1 MKKQKSCLSN
11 KNRKK
16 VAKYMKEDLRVI
28 KTKENIKKSML
39 HLLKKYAFKDIT
51 ISMLVDE
58 CRINKTTFY
67 RHYSDKYDLIEK
79 ISKDYISLFSKASSN
94 FENGINVHNIDC
106 LIQFFD
112 DNKDELLILESKILP
127 INIFED
133 MHAIMTLDLCTYF
146 KKSINQDD
154 LIKLYAS
161 LISNNILTTIKW
173 YHKNYLN
180 FERNQII
187 QIVLQTVETGLE
199 QSITAIMKKGKR

>member
-1 MKKQKSCLSN
+1 
-11 KNRKK
+11 
-16 VAKYMKEDLRVI
+16 MKEDLRVI
-28 KTKENIKKSML
+28 KTKDNIKKSML
-39 HLLKKYAFKDIT
+39 HLLKKYTFKDIT
-51 ISMLVDE
+51 MSMLVDE

-67 RHYSDKYDLIEK
+67 RHYSDKYDLIEN

-94 FENGINVHNIDC
+94 FENGINAHNIDC

-133 MHAIMTLDLCTYF
+133 MHTIMTLDLCTYF
-146 KKSINQDD
+146 KKAINQDD

-199 QSITAIMKKGKR
+199 QSITAIMKGQKNSNIL

>member
-1 MKKQKSCLSN
+1 
-11 KNRKK
+11 
-16 VAKYMKEDLRVI
+16 MKEDLRVI
-28 KTKENIKKSML
+28 KTKDNIKNSML
-39 HLLKKYAFKDIT
+39 HLLKKYEFKDIT
-51 ISMLVDE
+51 MSMLVDE

-94 FENGINVHNIDC
+94 FENGINEHNIDC

-133 MHAIMTLDLCTYF
+133 MHTIMTLDLCTYF
-146 KKSINQDD
+146 KKYINQDD

-173 YHKNYLN
+173 YHKNFLN

-187 QIVLQTVETGLE
+187 QIVLQTVETGLK
-199 QSITAIMKKGKR
+199 QSITAIMKGQKKL

>member
-1 MKKQKSCLSN
+1 
-11 KNRKK
+11 
-16 VAKYMKEDLRVI
+16 MKEDLRVI
-28 KTKENIKKSML
+28 KTKDNIKKSML
-39 HLLKKYAFKDIT
+39 HLLKKYEFKDIT
-51 ISMLVDE
+51 MSMLVDE

-94 FENGINVHNIDC
+94 FENGINEHNIDC

-127 INIFED
+127 INIFEN
-133 MHAIMTLDLCTYF
+133 MLTIMTLDLCTYF
-146 KKSINQDD
+146 KKYINQDD

-173 YHKNYLN
+173 YHKNFFN

-187 QIVLQTVETGLE
+187 QIVLQTVEKGLK
-199 QSITAIMKKGKR
+199 QSITAIMKSQKKL

>member
-1 MKKQKSCLSN
+1 
-11 KNRKK
+11 
-16 VAKYMKEDLRVI
+16 MKEDLRVI
-28 KTKENIKKSML
+28 KTKDNIKNSML
-39 HLLKKYAFKDIT
+39 HLLKKYEFKDIT
-51 ISMLVDE
+51 MSMLVDE

-94 FENGINVHNIDC
+94 FENGINEHNIDC

-133 MHAIMTLDLCTYF
+133 MHTIMTLDLCTYF

-173 YHKNYLN
+173 YHKNFLN

-187 QIVLQTVETGLE
+187 QIVLQTVETGLK
-199 QSITAIMKKGKR
+199 QSITAIMKSQKKL

>member
-1 MKKQKSCLSN
+1 
-11 KNRKK
+11 
-16 VAKYMKEDLRVI
+16 MKEDLRVI
-28 KTKENIKKSML
+28 KTKDNIKNSML
-39 HLLKKYAFKDIT
+39 HLLKKYEFKDIT
-51 ISMLVDE
+51 MSMLVDE

-94 FENGINVHNIDC
+94 FENGINEHNIDC

-127 INIFED
+127 INIFEN
-133 MHAIMTLDLCTYF
+133 MHTIMTLDLCTYF
-146 KKSINQDD
+146 KKYINQDD

-173 YHKNYLN
+173 YHKNFFN

-187 QIVLQTVETGLE
+187 QIVLQTVETGLK
-199 QSITAIMKKGKR
+199 QSITAIMKSQKKL

>member
-1 MKKQKSCLSN
+1 
-11 KNRKK
+11 
-16 VAKYMKEDLRVI
+16 MKEDLRVI
-28 KTKENIKKSML
+28 KTKDNIKNSML
-39 HLLKKYAFKDIT
+39 HLLKKYEFKDIT
-51 ISMLVDE
+51 MSMLVDE

-94 FENGINVHNIDC
+94 FENGINEHNIDC

-112 DNKDELLILESKILP
+112 DNKYELLILESKILP

-133 MHAIMTLDLCTYF
+133 MHTIMTLDLCTYF
-146 KKSINQDD
+146 KKYINQDD

-173 YHKNYLN
+173 YHKNFLN

-187 QIVLQTVETGLE
+187 QIVLQTVETGLK
-199 QSITAIMKKGKR
+199 QSITAIMKSQKKL

>member
-1 MKKQKSCLSN
+1 
-11 KNRKK
+11 
-16 VAKYMKEDLRVI
+16 MKEDLRVI
-28 KTKENIKKSML
+28 KTKDNIKKSML

-51 ISMLVDE
+51 MSMLVDE
-58 CRINKTTFY
+58 CRINKTT
-67 RHYSDKYDLIEK
+67 
-79 ISKDYISLFSKASSN
+79 KDYISLFSKASSN

-133 MHAIMTLDLCTYF
+133 MHTIMTLDLCTYF

-199 QSITAIMKKGKR
+199 QSIIAIMKGQK

>member
-1 MKKQKSCLSN
+1 
-11 KNRKK
+11 
-16 VAKYMKEDLRVI
+16 MKEDLRVI
-28 KTKENIKKSML
+28 KTKDNIKNSML
-39 HLLKKYAFKDIT
+39 HLLKKYEFKDIT
-51 ISMLVDE
+51 MSMLVDE

-94 FENGINVHNIDC
+94 FENGINEHNIDC

-127 INIFED
+127 INIFEE
-133 MHAIMTLDLCTYF
+133 MLTIMTLDLCTYF
-146 KKSINQDD
+146 KKYINQDD

-173 YHKNYLN
+173 YHKNFFN

-199 QSITAIMKKGKR
+199 QSISAIMKGQKKL

>member
-1 MKKQKSCLSN
+1 
-11 KNRKK
+11 
-16 VAKYMKEDLRVI
+16 MKEDLRVI
-28 KTKENIKKSML
+28 KTKDNIKNSML
-39 HLLKKYAFKDIT
+39 HLLKKYEFKDIT
-51 ISMLVDE
+51 MSMLVDE

-94 FENGINVHNIDC
+94 FENGINEHNIDC

-127 INIFED
+127 INIFEN
-133 MHAIMTLDLCTYF
+133 MLTIMTLDLCTYF
-146 KKSINQDD
+146 KKYINQDD

-173 YHKNYLN
+173 YHKNFFN

-187 QIVLQTVETGLE
+187 QIVLQTVETGLK
-199 QSITAIMKKGKR
+199 QSITAIMKSQKKL

>member
-1 MKKQKSCLSN
+1 
-11 KNRKK
+11 
-16 VAKYMKEDLRVI
+16 MKEDLRVI
-28 KTKENIKKSML
+28 KTKDNIKNSML
-39 HLLKKYAFKDIT
+39 HLLKKYEFKDIT
-51 ISMLVDE
+51 MSMLVDE

-94 FENGINVHNIDC
+94 FENGINEHNIDC

-127 INIFED
+127 INIFEE
-133 MHAIMTLDLCTYF
+133 MLTIMTLDLCTYF
-146 KKSINQDD
+146 KKYINQDD

-173 YHKNYLN
+173 YHKNFFN

-187 QIVLQTVETGLE
+187 QIVLQTVETGLK
-199 QSITAIMKKGKR
+199 QSITTIMKSQKKL

>member
-1 MKKQKSCLSN
+1 
-11 KNRKK
+11 
-16 VAKYMKEDLRVI
+16 MKEDLRVI
-28 KTKENIKKSML
+28 KTKDNIKNSML
-39 HLLKKYAFKDIT
+39 HLLKKYEFKDIT
-51 ISMLVDE
+51 MSMLVDE

-94 FENGINVHNIDC
+94 FENGINEHNIDC

-133 MHAIMTLDLCTYF
+133 MHTIMTLDLCTYF

-173 YHKNYLN
+173 YHKNFFN

-187 QIVLQTVETGLE
+187 QIVLQTVETGLK
-199 QSITAIMKKGKR
+199 QSITAIMKGQKKL

>member
-1 MKKQKSCLSN
+1 
-11 KNRKK
+11 
-16 VAKYMKEDLRVI
+16 MKEDLRVI
-28 KTKENIKKSML
+28 KTKDNIKNSML
-39 HLLKKYAFKDIT
+39 HLLKKYEFKDIT
-51 ISMLVDE
+51 MSMLVDE

-94 FENGINVHNIDC
+94 FENGINEHNIDC

-127 INIFED
+127 INIFEN
-133 MHAIMTLDLCTYF
+133 MLTIMTLDLCTYF
-146 KKSINQDD
+146 KKYINQDD

-173 YHKNYLN
+173 YHQNFFN

-187 QIVLQTVETGLE
+187 QIVLQTVETGLK
-199 QSITAIMKKGKR
+199 QSITAIMKSQKKL

>member
-1 MKKQKSCLSN
+1 
-11 KNRKK
+11 
-16 VAKYMKEDLRVI
+16 MKEDLRVI
-28 KTKENIKKSML
+28 KTKDNIKNSML
-39 HLLKKYAFKDIT
+39 HLLKKYEFKDIT
-51 ISMLVDE
+51 MSMLVDE

-94 FENGINVHNIDC
+94 FENGINEHNIDC

-127 INIFED
+127 INIFEN
-133 MHAIMTLDLCTYF
+133 MLTIMTLDLCTYF
-146 KKSINQDD
+146 KKYINQDD

-173 YHKNYLN
+173 YHKNFFN

-187 QIVLQTVETGLE
+187 QIVLRTVEKGLK
-199 QSITAIMKKGKR
+199 QSITAIMKSQKKL

>member
-1 MKKQKSCLSN
+1 
-11 KNRKK
+11 
-16 VAKYMKEDLRVI
+16 MKEDLRVI
-28 KTKENIKKSML
+28 KTKDNIKNSML
-39 HLLKKYAFKDIT
+39 HLLKKYEFKDIT
-51 ISMLVDE
+51 MSMLVDE

-94 FENGINVHNIDC
+94 FENGINAHNIDC

-112 DNKDELLILESKILP
+112 NNKDELLILESKILP

-133 MHAIMTLDLCTYF
+133 MHTIMTLDLCTYF
-146 KKSINQDD
+146 KKYINQDD

-199 QSITAIMKKGKR
+199 QSISAIMKGQKKL

>member
-1 MKKQKSCLSN
+1 
-11 KNRKK
+11 
-16 VAKYMKEDLRVI
+16 MKEDLRVI
-28 KTKENIKKSML
+28 KTKDNIKNSML
-39 HLLKKYAFKDIT
+39 HLLKKYEFKDIT
-51 ISMLVDE
+51 MSMLVDE

-94 FENGINVHNIDC
+94 FENGINEHNIDC

-133 MHAIMTLDLCTYF
+133 MHTIMTLDLCTYF
-146 KKSINQDD
+146 KKYINQDD

-173 YHKNYLN
+173 YHKNFLN

-199 QSITAIMKKGKR
+199 QSISAIMKGQKKL

>member
-1 MKKQKSCLSN
+1 M
-11 KNRKK
+11 
-16 VAKYMKEDLRVI
+16 
-28 KTKENIKKSML
+28 
-39 HLLKKYAFKDIT
+39 
-51 ISMLVDE
+51 SMLVDE

-94 FENGINVHNIDC
+94 FENGINAHNIDC

-133 MHAIMTLDLCTYF
+133 MHTIMTLDLCTYF
-146 KKSINQDD
+146 KKYINQDD

-173 YHKNYLN
+173 YHKNFLN

-187 QIVLQTVETGLE
+187 QIVLQTVETGLK
-199 QSITAIMKKGKR
+199 QSITAIMKSQKKL

>member
-1 MKKQKSCLSN
+1 
-11 KNRKK
+11 
-16 VAKYMKEDLRVI
+16 MKEDLRVI
-28 KTKENIKKSML
+28 KTKDNIKNSML
-39 HLLKKYAFKDIT
+39 HLLKKYEFKDIT
-51 ISMLVDE
+51 MSMLVDE

-94 FENGINVHNIDC
+94 FENGINEHNIDC

-133 MHAIMTLDLCTYF
+133 MHTIMTLDLCTYF
-146 KKSINQDD
+146 KKYINQDD

-173 YHKNYLN
+173 YHKNYLH

-199 QSITAIMKKGKR
+199 QSITDIMKGQKKL

>member
-1 MKKQKSCLSN
+1 
-11 KNRKK
+11 
-16 VAKYMKEDLRVI
+16 MKEDLRVI
-28 KTKENIKKSML
+28 KTKDNIKNSML
-39 HLLKKYAFKDIT
+39 HLLKKYEFKDIT
-51 ISMLVDE
+51 MSMLVDE

-94 FENGINVHNIDC
+94 FENGINEHNIDC

-127 INIFED
+127 INIFEE
-133 MHAIMTLDLCTYF
+133 MLTIMTLDLCTYF
-146 KKSINQDD
+146 KKYINQDD

-173 YHKNYLN
+173 YHQNFFN

-187 QIVLQTVETGLE
+187 QIVLQTVETGLK
-199 QSITAIMKKGKR
+199 QSITAIMKGQKKL

>member
-1 MKKQKSCLSN
+1 
-11 KNRKK
+11 
-16 VAKYMKEDLRVI
+16 MKEDLRVI
-28 KTKENIKKSML
+28 KTKDNIKNSMI
-39 HLLKKYAFKDIT
+39 HLLKKYEFKDIT
-51 ISMLVDE
+51 MSMLVDE

-94 FENGINVHNIDC
+94 FENGINEHNIDC

-127 INIFED
+127 INIFEE
-133 MHAIMTLDLCTYF
+133 MLTIMTLDLCTYF
-146 KKSINQDD
+146 KKYINQDD

-173 YHKNYLN
+173 YHQNFFN

-187 QIVLQTVETGLE
+187 QIVLQTVETGLK
-199 QSITAIMKKGKR
+199 QSITTIMKSQKKL

>member
-1 MKKQKSCLSN
+1 
-11 KNRKK
+11 
-16 VAKYMKEDLRVI
+16 MKEDLRVI
-28 KTKENIKKSML
+28 KTKDNIKNSML
-39 HLLKKYAFKDIT
+39 HLLKKYEFKDIT
-51 ISMLVDE
+51 MSMLVDE

-94 FENGINVHNIDC
+94 FENGINEHNIDC

-127 INIFED
+127 INIFEE
-133 MHAIMTLDLCTYF
+133 MLTIMTLDLCTYF
-146 KKSINQDD
+146 KKYINQDD

-173 YHKNYLN
+173 YHQNFFN

-187 QIVLQTVETGLE
+187 QIVLQTVEKGLK
-199 QSITAIMKKGKR
+199 QSITAIMKSQKKL

>member
-1 MKKQKSCLSN
+1 
-11 KNRKK
+11 
-16 VAKYMKEDLRVI
+16 MKEDLRVI
-28 KTKENIKKSML
+28 KTKDNIKKSML
-39 HLLKKYAFKDIT
+39 HLLKKYEFKDIT
-51 ISMLVDE
+51 MSMLVDE

-94 FENGINVHNIDC
+94 FENGINEHNIDC

-133 MHAIMTLDLCTYF
+133 MHTIMTLDLCTYF
-146 KKSINQDD
+146 KKYINQDD
-154 LIKLYAS
+154 LIKLYES

-173 YHKNYLN
+173 YHKNFLN

-187 QIVLQTVETGLE
+187 QIVLQTVETGLK
-199 QSITAIMKKGKR
+199 QSITAIMKSQKKL

>member
-1 MKKQKSCLSN
+1 
-11 KNRKK
+11 
-16 VAKYMKEDLRVI
+16 MKEDLRVI
-28 KTKENIKKSML
+28 KTKDNIKKSML
-39 HLLKKYAFKDIT
+39 HLLKKYEFKDIT
-51 ISMLVDE
+51 MSMLVDE

-94 FENGINVHNIDC
+94 FENGINEHNIDC

-133 MHAIMTLDLCTYF
+133 MHTIMTLDLCTYF
-146 KKSINQDD
+146 KKYINQDD

-173 YHKNYLN
+173 YHKNFLN

-187 QIVLQTVETGLE
+187 QIVLQTVETGLK
-199 QSITAIMKKGKR
+199 QSITAIMKSQKKL

>member
-1 MKKQKSCLSN
+1 
-11 KNRKK
+11 
-16 VAKYMKEDLRVI
+16 MKEDLRVI
-28 KTKENIKKSML
+28 KTKDNIKKNML
-39 HLLKKYAFKDIT
+39 HLLKKNAFKDIT
-51 ISMLVDE
+51 MSMLVDE

-94 FENGINVHNIDC
+94 FENGINEHNIDC

-133 MHAIMTLDLCTYF
+133 MHTIMTLDLCTYF
-146 KKSINQDD
+146 KKYINQDD

-199 QSITAIMKKGKR
+199 QSISAIMKGQKKL

>member
-1 MKKQKSCLSN
+1 
-11 KNRKK
+11 
-16 VAKYMKEDLRVI
+16 MKEDLRVI
-28 KTKENIKKSML
+28 KTKDNIKNSML
-39 HLLKKYAFKDIT
+39 HLLKKYEFKDIT
-51 ISMLVDE
+51 MSMLVDE

-94 FENGINVHNIDC
+94 FENGINAHNIDC

-112 DNKDELLILESKILP
+112 NNKDELLILESKILP

-133 MHAIMTLDLCTYF
+133 MHTIMTLDLCTYF
-146 KKSINQDD
+146 KKYINQDD

-187 QIVLQTVETGLE
+187 QIVLQTVEIGLE
-199 QSITAIMKKGKR
+199 QSITAIMKGQKKL

>member
-1 MKKQKSCLSN
+1 
-11 KNRKK
+11 
-16 VAKYMKEDLRVI
+16 MKEDLRVI
-28 KTKENIKKSML
+28 KTKDNIKNSML
-39 HLLKKYAFKDIT
+39 HLLKKYEFKDIT
-51 ISMLVDE
+51 MSMLVDE

-94 FENGINVHNIDC
+94 FENGINEHNIDC

-133 MHAIMTLDLCTYF
+133 MHTIMTLDLCTYF
-146 KKSINQDD
+146 KKYINQDD

-173 YHKNYLN
+173 YHKNFFN

-187 QIVLQTVETGLE
+187 QIVLQTVETGLK
-199 QSITAIMKKGKR
+199 QSITTIMKSQKKL

>member
-1 MKKQKSCLSN
+1 
-11 KNRKK
+11 
-16 VAKYMKEDLRVI
+16 MKEDLRVI
-28 KTKENIKKSML
+28 KTKDNIKNSML
-39 HLLKKYAFKDIT
+39 HLLKKYEFKDIT
-51 ISMLVDE
+51 MSMLVDE

-94 FENGINVHNIDC
+94 FENGINEHNIDC

-133 MHAIMTLDLCTYF
+133 MHTIMTLDLCTYF
-146 KKSINQDD
+146 KKYINQDD

-199 QSITAIMKKGKR
+199 QSISAIMKGQKKL

>member
-1 MKKQKSCLSN
+1 
-11 KNRKK
+11 
-16 VAKYMKEDLRVI
+16 MKEDLRVI
-28 KTKENIKKSML
+28 KTKDNIKKNML
-39 HLLKKYAFKDIT
+39 HLLKKNAFKDIT
-51 ISMLVDE
+51 MSMLVDE

-94 FENGINVHNIDC
+94 FENGINEHNIDC

-133 MHAIMTLDLCTYF
+133 MHTIMTLDLCTYF
-146 KKSINQDD
+146 KKYINQDD

-173 YHKNYLN
+173 YHKNFLN

-187 QIVLQTVETGLE
+187 QIVLQTVETGLK
-199 QSITAIMKKGKR
+199 QSITAIMKSQKKL

>member
-1 MKKQKSCLSN
+1 
-11 KNRKK
+11 
-16 VAKYMKEDLRVI
+16 MKEDLRVI
-28 KTKENIKKSML
+28 KTKDNIKNSML
-39 HLLKKYAFKDIT
+39 HLLKKYEFKDIT
-51 ISMLVDE
+51 MSMLVDE

-94 FENGINVHNIDC
+94 FENGINEHNIDC

-127 INIFED
+127 INIFEE
-133 MHAIMTLDLCTYF
+133 MLTIMTLDLCTYF
-146 KKSINQDD
+146 KKYINQDD

-173 YHKNYLN
+173 YHKNFFN

-187 QIVLQTVETGLE
+187 QIVLQTVETGLK
-199 QSITAIMKKGKR
+199 QSITAIMKGQKKL

>member
-1 MKKQKSCLSN
+1 
-11 KNRKK
+11 
-16 VAKYMKEDLRVI
+16 MKEDLRVI
-28 KTKENIKKSML
+28 KTKDNIKNSML
-39 HLLKKYAFKDIT
+39 HLLKKYEFKDIT
-51 ISMLVDE
+51 MSMLVDE

-94 FENGINVHNIDC
+94 FENGINEHNIDC

-112 DNKDELLILESKILP
+112 NNKDELLILESKILP

-133 MHAIMTLDLCTYF
+133 MHTIMTLDLCTYF

-173 YHKNYLN
+173 YHKNFLN

-187 QIVLQTVETGLE
+187 QIVLQTVETGLK
-199 QSITAIMKKGKR
+199 QSITAIMKSQKKL

>member
-1 MKKQKSCLSN
+1 
-11 KNRKK
+11 
-16 VAKYMKEDLRVI
+16 MKEDLRVI
-28 KTKENIKKSML
+28 KTKDNIKNSML
-39 HLLKKYAFKDIT
+39 HLLKKYEFKDIT
-51 ISMLVDE
+51 MSMLVDE

-94 FENGINVHNIDC
+94 FENGINEHNIDC

-127 INIFED
+127 INIFEE
-133 MHAIMTLDLCTYF
+133 MLTIMTLDLCTYF
-146 KKSINQDD
+146 KKYINQDA

-173 YHKNYLN
+173 YHKNFFN

-187 QIVLQTVETGLE
+187 QIVLQTVETGLK
-199 QSITAIMKKGKR
+199 QSITTIMKSQKKL

>member
-1 MKKQKSCLSN
+1 
-11 KNRKK
+11 
-16 VAKYMKEDLRVI
+16 MKEDLRVI
-28 KTKENIKKSML
+28 KTKDNIKNSML
-39 HLLKKYAFKDIT
+39 HLLKKYEFKDIT
-51 ISMLVDE
+51 MSMLVDE

-94 FENGINVHNIDC
+94 FENGINEHNIDC

-133 MHAIMTLDLCTYF
+133 MHTIMTLDLCTYF

-187 QIVLQTVETGLE
+187 QIVLQTVETGLK
-199 QSITAIMKKGKR
+199 QSITAIMKGQKKL

>member
-1 MKKQKSCLSN
+1 
-11 KNRKK
+11 
-16 VAKYMKEDLRVI
+16 MKEDLRVI
-28 KTKENIKKSML
+28 KTKDNIKKNML
-39 HLLKKYAFKDIT
+39 HLLKKNAFKDIT
-51 ISMLVDE
+51 MSMLVDE

-94 FENGINVHNIDC
+94 FENGINAHNIDC

-133 MHAIMTLDLCTYF
+133 MHTIMTLDLCTYF

-199 QSITAIMKKGKR
+199 QSISAIMKGQKKL